1 MVLIYALVNKFNR
14 KAYVGC
20 TKYGLAKRMR
30 EHRCLLK
37 QGKHASKSLQAD
49 WDELGEDMF
58 ETVIHE
64 QLPEDCSVVD
74 KREAELRWM
83 KAYGHLLYNENQ
95 TSFRPTDEA
104 IRKGIAIRA
113 ANLMGSKQSEETKH
127 KRRIAQLGIPK
138 NHGDK
143 IRATKLRNK
152 LAKLGQSVD

>member
-1 MVLIYALVNKFNR
+1 MVLIYALLNKVSR

-37 QGKHASKSLQAD
+37 QGKHASKSLQSD
-49 WDELGEDMF
+49 YDLMGEDGF
-58 ETVIHE
+58 EAVIHE
-64 QLPEDCSVVD
+64 QLPADCSVVE
-74 KREAELRWM
+74 KREAELLWM
-83 KAYGHLLYNENQ
+83 KFYGPLLYNENQ

-104 IRKGIAIRA
+104 IRKGVAIRA
-113 ANLMGSKQSEETKH
+113 ENLRGSKQSDETKH

-152 LAKLGQSVD
+152 MAKLGQPVD